1 MHKAFGI
8 SLQECLDMR
17 CESNK
22 IVLNIQTPSDKLCC
36 PECGSHNVVRNG
48 FTARRFVSV
57 PIGCSKTFVEMKIQR
72 VKCSDCGC
80 IKNEDVDFA
89 KGKRRHTTAF
99 ANMVIDLSRFATI
112 QDIAWFLDVSWDMVR
127 NIQMEFLQKEYGS
140 PDLSN
145 LRYISIDEF
154 ATHKGQV
161 YKTIVVDLETGQI
174 VFVGDGNGKAS
185 LEEFWNKLGD
195 RKNDIKAVCTDLSSA
210 YTGAVTANLPNA
222 SLVVDHFH
230 VVKLMNERIDQLR
243 RQLWHAEKDVNKRK
257 VIKGTRWILL
267 RNGNDIFDA
276 KYKTRLDNVLNLNEP
291 LMIAYYLKEDLRE
304 IWNQTNK
311 DDAELVLNEWVRQAM
326 DSKYSHWSK
335 WLLPCGPT
343 SHIYLHGMTTRY
355 QMALLKV

>member
-99 ANMVIDLSRFATI
+99 ASMVIDLSRFATI

-161 YKTIVVDLETGQI
+161 YKTIVVDLETKG
-174 VFVGDGNGKAS
+174 F
-185 LEEFWNKLGD
+185 
-195 RKNDIKAVCTDLSSA
+195 LS
-210 YTGAVTANLPNA
+210 
-222 SLVVDHFH
+222 
-230 VVKLMNERIDQLR
+230 
-243 RQLWHAEKDVNKRK
+243 
-257 VIKGTRWILL
+257 IL
-267 RNGNDIFDA
+267 
-276 KYKTRLDNVLNLNEP
+276 
-291 LMIAYYLKEDLRE
+291 
-304 IWNQTNK
+304 
-311 DDAELVLNEWVRQAM
+311 
-326 DSKYSHWSK
+326 
-335 WLLPCGPT
+335 
-343 SHIYLHGMTTRY
+343 
-355 QMALLKV
+355 